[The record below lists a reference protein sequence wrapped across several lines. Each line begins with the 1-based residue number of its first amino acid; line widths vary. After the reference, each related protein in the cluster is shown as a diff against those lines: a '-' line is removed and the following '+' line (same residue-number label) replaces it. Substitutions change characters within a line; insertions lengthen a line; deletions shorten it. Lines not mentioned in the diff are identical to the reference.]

1 MKDKKYRLRD
11 VPRGQ
16 RLRHFFHYYKL
27 HVFFGAA
34 LLILLGQVLYA
45 FLTPQPEVRVMWLSD
60 QYTANCEYALRDTL
74 KSLDWDLNGNGRVDT
89 QLTYICFDH
98 SYHDLSYDTKSELTV
113 LAAGQTYSFYLV
125 NDYAKSWMEEND
137 ILAHWS
143 DIGIEQDGFA
153 AVPVSQLSVFSGQ
166 YEQPLQSL
174 WLCIPSPPADPAD
187 QAEYQRQAEALRRLL
202 LP

>member
-1 MKDKKYRLRD
+1 MKGKKYRLRD

-34 LLILLGQVLYA
+34 ILILLGQMLYA

-89 QLTYICFDH
+89 QLTYICFDR
-98 SYHDLSYDTKSELTV
+98 SYHDLS
-113 LAAGQTYSFYLV
+113 
-125 NDYAKSWMEEND
+125 
-137 ILAHWS
+137 
-143 DIGIEQDGFA
+143 
-153 AVPVSQLSVFSGQ
+153 
-166 YEQPLQSL
+166 
-174 WLCIPSPPADPAD
+174 
-187 QAEYQRQAEALRRLL
+187 
-202 LP
+202 